1 MAISEELAEGHEPPT
16 HVAGDVQVFYDD
28 DDGTLIVLSGEVDLA
43 LGPELADAGRL
54 ATTRAQPVRVDLTQ
68 VSFID
73 SVGVGF
79 LARMAALERAAGSA
93 LLLIGASRRVRETV
107 QLVGLAA
114 VVRYGD

>member
-1 MAISEELAEGHEPPT
+1 VAISEELAEGHEPPT

-28 DDGTLIVLSGEVDLA
+28 DGTLIVLSGEVDLA
-43 LGPELADAGRL
+43 LGPELADAARL

-107 QLVGLAA
+107 QLVGLDA

>member
-1 MAISEELAEGHEPPT
+1 VAISEELAEGHEPST
-16 HVAGDVQVFYDD
+16 HVAGDVQVFYD

-107 QLVGLAA
+107 QLVGLDA